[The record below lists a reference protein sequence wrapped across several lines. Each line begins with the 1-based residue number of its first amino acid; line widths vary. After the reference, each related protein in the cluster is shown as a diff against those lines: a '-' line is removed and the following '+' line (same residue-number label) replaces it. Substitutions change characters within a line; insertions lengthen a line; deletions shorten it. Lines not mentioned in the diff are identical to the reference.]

1 LHRRAAVDAPKELLM
16 PKKPRHETIDAD
28 EAIRRYYE
36 DGPPSETEAFRDE
49 TEPVTPADERIG
61 QPVADREAVR
71 LSGGDVDASDQDIDV
86 GAEAPGGSNPTPDQD
101 VVDEI
106 GKAVGVTYQDNEPLK
121 FGDKVG
127 ERDEDRWELN
137 PASAEDY
144 QERREDA
151 ADAMKAAS
159 ERPKPSSTTKKP
171 ASSQRRRSKRPKS

>member
-1 LHRRAAVDAPKELLM
+1 M
-16 PKKPRHETIDAD
+16 PKKPRHGTIDAD

-36 DGPPSETEAFRDE
+36 DGPASETEAFRDE

-61 QPVADREAVR
+61 HPVADREAVR
-71 LSGGDVDASDQDIDV
+71 LSGGDVDASEQDIDV

-101 VVDEI
+101 IVDEI

-144 QERREDA
+144 QERREEA
-151 ADAMKAAS
+151 ADAIKAAS
-159 ERPKPSSTTKKP
+159 QRPKTSSTTNKP